1 MGAKMQMTNL
11 QMQKELDFLKAA
23 TEEIGAMPCRS
34 YPEYSQE
41 EVAAI
46 LKREEAKVQA
56 NYNAFVKDF
65 HNKNQ
70 YNHATTR
77 RDYVLLFS
85 FPGAGKTR
93 LSQYVY
99 EQMQS
104 LNPKNE
110 FNILDKD
117 DYRFLFP
124 HLHFYLKNHID
135 ENGKFEYPATQCIRE
150 FLEATLQTASK
161 SVLAS
166 GSLGAAVDFPKNAEK
181 AIAKGYHPHVVYL
194 SVNKD
199 ICNLS
204 NIYRSA
210 GIFNKI
216 IDNGENLCPRLIPA
230 EYYDKFDRQKYDILH
245 NLSEF
250 QKTKGNQMDISVTNR
265 NFDLL
270 YNSRLTPEADI
281 RQIVRREEQRA
292 LTPIEL
298 KNMHFQVYTIKQSM
312 QKRIENG
319 IYIPNE
325 KEQKNLLTT
334 LSNLQQHIKD
344 SYSRNNIFLMPY
356 YKGQLVSSM

>member
-104 LNPKNE
+104 LNPKN
-110 FNILDKD
+110 
-117 DYRFLFP
+117 
-124 HLHFYLKNHID
+124 
-135 ENGKFEYPATQCIRE
+135 
-150 FLEATLQTASK
+150 
-161 SVLAS
+161 
-166 GSLGAAVDFPKNAEK
+166 
-181 AIAKGYHPHVVYL
+181 
-194 SVNKD
+194 
-199 ICNLS
+199 
-204 NIYRSA
+204 
-210 GIFNKI
+210 
-216 IDNGENLCPRLIPA
+216 
-230 EYYDKFDRQKYDILH
+230 
-245 NLSEF
+245 
-250 QKTKGNQMDISVTNR
+250 
-265 NFDLL
+265 
-270 YNSRLTPEADI
+270 
-281 RQIVRREEQRA
+281 
-292 LTPIEL
+292 
-298 KNMHFQVYTIKQSM
+298 
-312 QKRIENG
+312 
-319 IYIPNE
+319 
-325 KEQKNLLTT
+325 
-334 LSNLQQHIKD
+334 
-344 SYSRNNIFLMPY
+344 
-356 YKGQLVSSM
+356 